1 MASPPRHASRGPAES
16 RWPKVL
22 PPLSPEQQRVSDAFV
37 RQWHVE
43 LANRSRYGA
52 IERFNH
58 QFPVKHSRRGFRTT
72 LEIGAGLGEHLHYE
86 TLTPE
91 QEAGYYA
98 NEFRPNMAA
107 EIRRAHPRIKVVLS
121 DCQQPFEFPDGFFD
135 RVIAVH
141 VLEHLPNLPATIRE
155 AYRLLR
161 KPDTGAERGAPGQL
175 LAVIP
180 CEGSPA
186 YVMARRISAQRIFE
200 KTYKMP
206 YDFFIKREHIN
217 LPWEIQAELA
227 PYFEVERTR
236 YFPLPFLPF
245 VMPNLVMGLSL
256 RPRPA
261 PIAAP
266 GR

>member
-1 MASPPRHASRGPAES
+1 MASHLPHALGKSFGS
-16 RWPKVL
+16 KWPKVL
-22 PPLSPEQQRVSDAFV
+22 PALSPEQQRVSDAFM

-43 LANRSRYGA
+43 LAGRARYGA
-52 IERFNH
+52 IEKFNH
-58 QFPVKHSRRGFRTT
+58 RFPVRHSRPGFRTT
-72 LEIGAGLGEHLHYE
+72 LELGAGLGEHLHYE
-86 TLTPE
+86 VLTPE

-98 NEFRPNMAA
+98 NEFRENMAA
-107 EIRRAHPRIKVVLS
+107 EIRKAHPRVKVVAS
-121 DCQQPFEFPDGFFD
+121 DCQHPFDFPGGFFD

-161 KPDTGAERGAPGQL
+161 KPDTGANGGTPGQFL
-175 LAVIP
+175 VVIP

-186 YVMARRISAQRIFE
+186 YVLARRISAQRIFE

-206 YDFFIKREHIN
+206 YDFFIRREHIN
-217 LPWEIQAELA
+217 VPSEIKAELA
-227 PYFEVERTR
+227 PYFEVERTS
-236 YFPLPFLPF
+236 YFPFPFLPF

-256 RPRPA
+256 RPRQEPLSA
-261 PIAAP
+261 T